1 MERMIDLRSDTL
13 TRPTAAMRAAIASA
27 EVGDE
32 QRGEDPTVNALL
44 RRVCGLTGKEAALF
58 LPGGTMANNIA
69 VAVHTRSGEAV
80 LAHRDAH
87 LVRSESAGP
96 VVLARVLIDAL
107 DGPDGHFTAQDVM
120 RRASRGTLYEPRT
133 ALLCVEQT
141 HNFAGGTIWPLHEL
155 RAVTDAA
162 RNAGLAIHMDGAR
175 LLNAVVAGGTP
186 ASDYCALVDSVW
198 LCFTKGLGAPIGAVL
213 AGDADFIERARALKH
228 MVGGALRQAGIAAAA
243 CLYALDHHVERLA
256 DDHANA
262 RRLAQ
267 GLVEL
272 GLDVHTPDPQTNM
285 VFFRADHGDFLG
297 ALERRGV
304 RIGPVGDRLRA
315 VTHLDVDATDIE
327 GAVAAIEDVLSSPPE
342 GAHGQRYEYGYPA
355 STERSSLSSATTSP
369 KVCRTPSAWMAGVT
383 EALLRHGG
391 FRGARAIRR
400 RASAFAR

>member
-1 MERMIDLRSDTL
+1 MIDLRSDTL
-13 TRPTAAMRAAIASA
+13 TRPTAAMRAAIAAA

-44 RRVCGLTGKEAALF
+44 RRVCELTGKEAALF

-69 VAVHTRSGEAV
+69 VAVHARSGEAV
-80 LAHRDAH
+80 LAHHDAH
-87 LVRSESAGP
+87 LIRSESAGP

-107 DGPDGHFTAQDVM
+107 DGADGHFTPEDVT
-120 RRASRGTLYEPRT
+120 RRAARGTLYEPRT

-155 RAVTDAA
+155 QAVTDAA
-162 RNAGLAIHMDGAR
+162 RDAGLAIHMDGAR
-175 LLNAVVAGGTP
+175 LLNAVVAAGTP

-243 CLYALDHHVERLA
+243 CVYALDHHVERLA
-256 DDHANA
+256 EDHAHA
-262 RRLAQ
+262 RRLAD
-267 GLVEL
+267 GLLEL

-285 VFFRADHGDFLG
+285 VFFSADHGDFLG

-315 VTHLDVDATDIE
+315 VTHLDVDTSDIDHAI
-327 GAVAAIEDVLSSPPE
+327 AVVGDVLSSAPE
-342 GAHGQRYEYGYPA
+342 GAHGQRYEYG
-355 STERSSLSSATTSP
+355 
-369 KVCRTPSAWMAGVT
+369 
-383 EALLRHGG
+383 
-391 FRGARAIRR
+391 
-400 RASAFAR
+400 